1 MLMENLNNWYVTGK
15 KIFNHTQPFFL
26 EIMDSD
32 ISLHENTL
40 IDLNTLHTI
49 KYSVCAK
56 NH

>member
-15 KIFNHTQPFFL
+15 KIFNHTQPFL